1 MLWTC
6 CRALQAL
13 HALSCAAGSLDV
25 ASPSTRRLLHR
36 SVHSAP
42 SAKSSAPGFPLAGAQ
57 SCSSQ
62 HGDLLWRVGRGK
74 APLQTNYP
82 KTQRLRGKLP
92 LAGSSEVHR
101 VSLAAAEI
109 HISQLSLPSPAL
121 SLRVYCRTDG
131 VLIHLHRFIGI
142 LGALHSGCTD
152 NRGKIHP
159 PHSQLHSPITI
170 GCRGAYNG
178 FGGGRDRIKPDHS
191 PPSPQA
197 LHLWDRSRTRNESL
211 GSADA
216 HVTPQSLHCDLPGLL
231 LPQ

>member
-42 SAKSSAPGFPLAGAQ
+42 SAKSSAPGFPPAGAQ

-121 SLRVYCRTDG
+121 SLRVYYRTDG

-159 PHSQLHSPITI
+159 PHSPVSQLQL
-170 GCRGAYNG
+170 GAEEHTMG
-178 FGGGRDRIKPDHS
+178 LGGDGTESNQIIHP
-191 PPSPQA
+191 
-197 LHLWDRSRTRNESL
+197 LHPKLCISGTEAEQEMNLWGQLMLT
-211 GSADA
+211 
-216 HVTPQSLHCDLPGLL
+216 
-231 LPQ
+231 